1 MSTIRKKKK
10 KDQKRLTGSSYIIM
24 IGIPAFILMVLLLFQ
39 HSSINEINREI
50 RDWQKTLEEAV
61 QENDSKDGQLVTNMN
76 LQAIEVEA
84 RSYGMKE
91 PVQEQYRRE
100 MIKPL
105 EEKEAQGEK
114 EIIFEW
120 LQSLF

>member
-1 MSTIRKKKK
+1 
-10 KDQKRLTGSSYIIM
+10 
-24 IGIPAFILMVLLLFQ
+24 
-39 HSSINEINREI
+39 
-50 RDWQKTLEEAV
+50 
-61 QENDSKDGQLVTNMN
+61 MN
-76 LQAIEVEA
+76 LQAIEAEA

>member
-1 MSTIRKKKK
+1 MSTIRKRKK

-39 HSSINEINREI
+39 HSTINEINREI
-50 RDWQKTLEEAV
+50 RDLQVSLEEAI

-76 LQAIEVEA
+76 LQAIEAEA

-100 MIKPL
+100 VIKAL
-105 EEKEAQGEK
+105 EEKDGQGER
-114 EIIFEW
+114 EIIVEW

>member
-1 MSTIRKKKK
+1 MSTIRKKKDK
-10 KDQKRLTGSSYIIM
+10 KRLTLSSYIIM
-24 IGIPAFILMVLLLFQ
+24 IGIPLFILMVLLLFQ
-39 HSSINEINREI
+39 HSSINEINAEI
-50 RDWQKTLEEAV
+50 RDLQKTLEEAI

-76 LQAIEVEA
+76 LQAIEAEA

-100 MIKPL
+100 IIKPL
-105 EEKEAQGEK
+105 EEKDKQGEG
-114 EIIFEW
+114 EIILEW

>member
-10 KDQKRLTGSSYIIM
+10 KDKKRLTVSSYIIM

-50 RDWQKTLEEAV
+50 RNLQKTLEEAV

-76 LQAIEVEA
+76 LQAIEAEA

-100 MIKPL
+100 IIKPL
-105 EEKEAQGEK
+105 EEKETQGEK

>member
-1 MSTIRKKKK
+1 
-10 KDQKRLTGSSYIIM
+10 M

-76 LQAIEVEA
+76 LQAIEAEA

>member
-76 LQAIEVEA
+76 LQAIEAEA

>member
-1 MSTIRKKKK
+1 MSTIRKRKK
-10 KDQKRLTGSSYIIM
+10 KDQKRLTVSSYIIM

-50 RDWQKTLEEAV
+50 RNLQKTLEEAV

-76 LQAIEVEA
+76 LQAIEAEA

-100 MIKPL
+100 IIKPL
-105 EEKEAQGEK
+105 EEKETQGEK